1 LFIIDSGSVDGIDDD
16 DELDP
21 VAVLAA
27 FWILNPK
34 IKDDVPIK
42 KETIARIFPV
52 RPGII
57 AIGTPW
63 LVCCCCGCCCAFTV
77 LLFMHINDRDNSII
91 VHVNNKSNKIITRLG
106 NNLVMI
112 LIKGSSRHWL
122 VKLFH
127 LRSVEFVAEYKVRL
141 D

>member
-1 LFIIDSGSVDGIDDD
+1 MFIIDSGSVDGIDDDD

-52 RPGII
+52 RPGMI

-63 LVCCCCGCCCAFTV
+63 LVCCCCAFTV
-77 LLFMHINDRDNSII
+77 LLLSMHINDRDNSII
-91 VHVNNKSNKIITRLG
+91 VHVNNKSNKMITRLG

>member
-27 FWILNPK
+27 LWILNPK
-34 IKDDVPIK
+34 IKDDVPI
-42 KETIARIFPV
+42 ARIFPV
-52 RPGII
+52 RPGMI

-63 LVCCCCGCCCAFTV
+63 LVCCCCDCCCALTV
-77 LLFMHINDRDNSII
+77 LLLSMHINDRDNSII
-91 VHVNNKSNKIITRLG
+91 VHVNNKSNKMITRLG